1 MSREVKK
8 RDNER
13 EMKMKNLVER
23 KREQDGKFALLLES
37 ETACQRDM
45 RRELARQRRM
55 EQVREEN
62 AEFTAMTGIDPA
74 EVFA

>member
-1 MSREVKK
+1 
-8 RDNER
+8 
-13 EMKMKNLVER
+13 MKTLIER

-55 EQVREEN
+55 EQVRQEN
-62 AEFTAMTGIDPA
+62 EAFTAMTGIDAA

>member
-1 MSREVKK
+1 MSAK
-8 RDNER
+8 
-13 EMKMKNLVER
+13 LVQN

-55 EQVREEN
+55 EQVRKEN
-62 AEFTAMTGIDPA
+62 EAFTAMTGIDAA

>member
-55 EQVREEN
+55 EQVRQEN